1 MFLYNHSL
9 NREVYSS
16 LKSSALLCAAAL
28 CDVLRFLL
36 KVYLVI
42 FPQKV
47 LPRKEMSSTF
57 EYMFKII
64 KIT

>member
-1 MFLYNHSL
+1 MFMYSHSL
-9 NREVYSS
+9 NCEVYSS

-36 KVYLVI
+36 KLHLV
-42 FPQKV
+42 FCPKKV

-57 EYMFKII
+57 EYMFKIMYN
-64 KIT
+64 